1 MIIVAVLLA
10 GSAGLLWFRTP
21 PGRSLERRLA
31 PVDQRE
37 AFRVTRVGLFRRWLP
52 VLLAIALPVV
62 AGLIVGARGF
72 WLGLPIMIIALT
84 VRRVAGTGL
93 ARSRAGVARQQ
104 VAQACSILATQVRIG
119 QPPLVAISSAAQ
131 DCPVLRPAVAI
142 VDLGGDPA
150 AVWRRQAGTPGFGGL
165 GDLARAWQLANRTGA
180 DMAESLDRVADA
192 LFEDDAVGLVVS
204 SEAAGPR
211 ASGKIMAVLPLAGIG
226 LGYVIGGNPVQFL
239 TGTPYGWGCLVLG
252 TGLACAGVLWMEW
265 VADHA
270 AL

>member
-1 MIIVAVLLA
+1 MTIIAVLLA

-21 PGRSLERRLA
+21 LGRSLEHRLA
-31 PVDQRE
+31 PVDQHE
-37 AFRVTRVGLFRRWLP
+37 AFRTTRAGVIGRLLP
-52 VLLAIALPVV
+52 VLLAITLPLA
-62 AGLIVGARGF
+62 AGSVFGARGF

-84 VRRVAGTGL
+84 ARRVAGTGL
-93 ARSRAGVARQQ
+93 ARSRAGAARQL

-150 AVWRRQAGTPGFGGL
+150 VVWRRQARTPGFSGL
-165 GDLARAWQLANRTGA
+165 DDLARAWQLANRTGA

-192 LFEDDAVGLVVS
+192 LFEDDAVGLVVA

-239 TGTPYGWGCLVLG
+239 IGTPYGWGCLVLG
-252 TGLACAGVLWMEW
+252 TGLACVGVLWMEW

>member
-1 MIIVAVLLA
+1 MIIIAVLLA

-21 PGRSLERRLA
+21 PVRSLRRRLA
-31 PVDQRE
+31 PVDQR
-37 AFRVTRVGLFRRWLP
+37 AASRASRVSLLQRLLP
-52 VLLAIALPVV
+52 VLLAAALPVA
-62 AGLIVGARGF
+62 AGLVLGARGF
-72 WLGLPIMIIALT
+72 WLGLPVMIIALT
-84 VRRVAGTGL
+84 VRRVVGIGL
-93 ARSRAGVARQQ
+93 ARSRAGSARRQ

-119 QPPLVAISSAAQ
+119 QPPLVAIRSAAQ

-150 AVWRRQAGTPGFGGL
+150 VAWRQQARAPGSGGL
-165 GDLARAWQLANRTGA
+165 EELARAWQLANRTGA
-180 DMAESLDRVADA
+180 DMADALDRVADA
-192 LFEDDAVGLVVS
+192 LFEDDAVALVVA

-211 ASGKIMAVLPLAGIG
+211 ASGKIMAVLPVAGIG

-252 TGLACAGVLWMEW
+252 TSLACAGVLWMEW
-265 VADHA
+265 VADHT